1 MGKIYFEVMK
11 DDMFEDQNKK
21 LDTFDSDVDEP
32 DPDLF
37 YRIINTP
44 IPKFPKLPKFRE
56 IGRKTWMVAASV
68 ASSLAVAGLGIYIHQ
83 TDPSF
88 FNKTISSFT

>member
-11 DDMFEDQNKK
+11 DDMFEEKNKK
-21 LDTFDSDVDEP
+21 LDTYDSDVDEP

-44 IPKFPKLPKFRE
+44 IPKMPKLPKLPNLRQIRFHLHQLIFYCDCSIKPYRFTKE
-56 IGRKTWMVAASV
+56 ITF
-68 ASSLAVAGLGIYIHQ
+68 LGL
-83 TDPSF
+83 
-88 FNKTISSFT
+88 